1 MGLGRGSPPPSPRVA
16 SSPDPGGPRRSRG
29 GGGKRGAAGPPPG
42 RGSRLARPPRRR
54 RYLAGGRP
62 LGECFQ
68 QGPPLCGGDLRRQQ
82 QQQHEQERRRGH
94 HSGGEHATAG
104 SRGPGKKPPL
114 TRRWP
119 GPQAEPASRCPR
131 PTGARAGASGY
142 LYFSLWVFLPIP
154 TPPQPHSLPPPLARC
169 WAPQF
174 LNNALPFRLPQPFPA
189 ISPAQ
194 PCETEAEHLE
204 QR

>member
-1 MGLGRGSPPPSPRVA
+1 MGLGRGSPLPSPPC
-16 SSPDPGGPRRSRG
+16 SILSGPRWSPSKSG
-29 GGGKRGAAGPPPG
+29 GGERRGAAGPRPG

-68 QGPPLCGGDLRRQQ
+68 QGPPRCGGDLQRQQ

-119 GPQAEPASRCPR
+119 GPQAEPASRAHAPR
-131 PTGARAGASGY
+131 GPGLVPLGISTFLSGS
-142 LYFSLWVFLPIP
+142 FFPSQPHPSPIP
-154 TPPQPHSLPPPLARC
+154 PHTPRQVLGPPV
-169 WAPQF
+169 
-174 LNNALPFRLPQPFPA
+174 
-189 ISPAQ
+189 
-194 PCETEAEHLE
+194 T
-204 QR
+204 